1 MTKQDRMYLYES
13 GFEQAVIL
21 SFCQRMENLLWFD
34 NNKMLCHNLRLYANY
49 KSMNLIVLMEKI
61 TF

>member
-1 MTKQDRMYLYES
+1 MYLYES